1 MYSVMS
7 RTEHRLRNDGSENS
21 TLAHTTVWRGT
32 GAVNNASRWL
42 LAAIVTF
49 LAACSSL
56 PTEFEQLPSQV
67 WPHPG
72 QTKLGAFIAE
82 TAPED
87 KTLSGVELLA
97 DPSEAFGAR
106 FAIAA
111 FAEKTLDM
119 QYFLWK
125 GDLSGQLLLWR
136 VLEAADR
143 GVKVRFLIDD
153 ISHPGRDEI
162 YAILDTHPN
171 FQLRVFNPMA
181 NRGAARNLNFLVNK
195 GKLNRRMHNKIFMA
209 DGAVAVL
216 GGRNIGDDYFGM
228 DPDFNFLDL
237 DVLTVGQGAIE
248 AGAAFDEYWNSIN
261 AIPIGVLNDRDYSTR
276 DLDSLRQELNEI
288 LLQKDAFPYALAF
301 TEQETLE
308 NLQQWRDGLIW
319 VDATVVVDSLERFD
333 GQGESAIVSF
343 GFDTIKYIDDE
354 MIVQS
359 AYLIPSKQGLKN
371 MAETVK
377 RGVRVRMLTN
387 SLMSNNHISAHSGYM
402 KYRKAI
408 LETGAELYELRVDA
422 ALRKYFKAHKKAEVA
437 AGIHTKSFV
446 LDGRQTLIGSFNFDP
461 RSRELNSEIG
471 LVITD
476 QEFARQVIEHMEQE
490 FEPANSYRLFLNE
503 NGKLRW
509 EVQTENGIEIQ
520 THDPGA
526 SIWRRMAARILSWL
540 PIEKEL

>member
-1 MYSVMS
+1 MMLMKV
-7 RTEHRLRNDGSENS
+7 R
-21 TLAHTTVWRGT
+21 
-32 GAVNNASRWL
+32 AVARASNPGIDNGLYRWL
-42 LAAIVTF
+42 LCTIFVL

-56 PTEFEQLPSQV
+56 PSDFEQVPGQV
-67 WPHPG
+67 WPHPE
-72 QTKLGAFIAE
+72 QTKLGALIAE

-97 DPSEAFGAR
+97 DPSDAFSAR

-119 QYFLWK
+119 QYYLWK

-153 ISHPGRDEI
+153 IYHAGRDEV

-195 GKLNRRMHNKIFMA
+195 TRLNRRMHNKIFMA

-228 DPDFNFLDL
+228 DPDANFLDL

-261 AIPIGVLNDRDYSTR
+261 AIPIDVLNDREYTSK
-276 DLDSLRQELNEI
+276 DLETSREKLKEA
-288 LLQKDAFPYALAF
+288 LLQKGAVPYALAF

-308 NLQQWRDGLIW
+308 NLLKWRDGLIW
-319 VDATVVVDSLERFD
+319 AEATVVVDPLERFD
-333 GQGESAIVSF
+333 GQGESAIVRF
-343 GFDTIKYIDDE
+343 GADTIEHLDDE
-354 MIVQS
+354 MIIQS
-359 AYLIPSKQGLKN
+359 AYLIPSKQGLEN
-371 MAETVK
+371 MAKTIE

-387 SLMSNNHISAHSGYM
+387 SLMSNNHITAHSGYM

-422 ALRKYFKAHKKAEVA
+422 SLRKYFKAHKNEEVA

-446 LDGRQTLIGSFNFDP
+446 LDGRQALIGSFNFDP
-461 RSRELNSEIG
+461 RSRDLNSEIG
-471 LVITD
+471 LVVSNE
-476 QEFARQVIEHMEQE
+476 EFTGQVIEHMDQE

-509 EVQTENGIEIQ
+509 EVQTGDGIEIQ

>member
-1 MYSVMS
+1 MQHGREIV
-7 RTEHRLRNDGSENS
+7 NS
-21 TLAHTTVWRGT
+21 
-32 GAVNNASRWL
+32 SCRWL
-42 LAAIVTF
+42 LSGIFVF

-56 PTEFEQLPSQV
+56 PSEFEQVPGQV
-67 WPHPG
+67 WPHPE

-87 KTLSGVELLA
+87 KTLSGVELLG
-97 DPSEAFGAR
+97 DPAEAFSTR

-119 QYFLWK
+119 QYYLWK

-153 ISHPGRDEI
+153 IYHAGRDKV
-162 YAILDTHPN
+162 YAILDVHPN

-195 GKLNRRMHNKIFMA
+195 TRLNHRMHNKIFMA

-228 DPDFNFLDL
+228 DPDANFLDL

-248 AGAAFDEYWNSIN
+248 AGAAFDEYWNSKN
-261 AIPIGVLNDRDYSTR
+261 AIPIDVLNDREYTAK
-276 DLDSLRQELNEI
+276 DLESHREELKQA
-288 LLQKDAFPYALAF
+288 LVQKDAVPYALAF

-308 NLQQWRDGLIW
+308 NLNKWRDGLIW
-319 VDATVVVDSLERFD
+319 ADAAVVVDPLERFD
-333 GQGESAIVSF
+333 GQGESAIVQF
-343 GFDTIKYIDDE
+343 AADTVKYVDDE
-354 MIVQS
+354 MIIQS
-359 AYLIPSKQGLKN
+359 AYLIPSKQGLEN
-371 MAETVK
+371 MAETIK

-408 LETGAELYELRVDA
+408 LETGAELYELRADA
-422 ALRKYFKAHKKAEVA
+422 SLREYFKANKNAEVA

-446 LDGRQTLIGSFNFDP
+446 LDGKQALIGSFNLDP
-461 RSRELNSEIG
+461 RSRDLNSEIG
-471 LVITD
+471 LVVNNE
-476 QEFARQVIEHMEQE
+476 EFSRQVIEHMVQE
-490 FEPANSYRLFLNE
+490 FEPANSYRLFLND

-509 EVQTENGIEIQ
+509 EVQTGDSIEIQ
-520 THDPGA
+520 SHDPGA
-526 SIWRRMAARILSWL
+526 SIWRRMVARIMSWL